1 MPVRMN
7 RPIITF
13 VASVSIAAIPAFAQ
27 AKNVILF
34 VGDGAGVSSLNA
46 ASIYGYGKPQA
57 LYLQRM
63 PHLALADTSTAKEWV
78 PDAAASATAWATGYK
93 GRNGIIS
100 QSPVAEQGVK
110 NGEILKTVMEYAE
123 ERGLSTGIIANDDR
137 TGVTGAIVAAF
148 YAHSNNRQASGDI
161 FMQMLN
167 PRFGNGPAVVIGT
180 GRKWITDA
188 AAKIGHNVS
197 NEITAKGYTLVD
209 SLAAVSQLDP
219 SKERVV
225 ALFDDTEFDFNQ
237 AVEQAVARL
246 SRNPK
251 GYLLIAFSDCHLGKV
266 ARSLNRI
273 VALDKAVRSATE
285 KHKSDTLILMT
296 ADHSYDLRIKG
307 EALVETAVTATPRQI
322 AAITSLEDEHTA
334 EEVPV
339 VADGP
344 GSEMVHGFISN
355 TDIFHIMMGAFGWQS
370 YRIEARYPLPGA
382 GTWDYVTVD
391 SGSRRVFI
399 SHETQVDVLNADNG
413 QALGAIVDTPG
424 VHGIAIAAKTNRGFT
439 SNGREDKVTMFDA
452 ESLRVIRKIDVGKGP
467 DGIYFD
473 AGSNRVF
480 TNNHGSHDITAIDA
494 ASGVVAGTVKIGGD
508 GEQAVSGADGLIYVN
523 LEDKSEVAVF
533 DPKTL
538 EVKKRFPV
546 TGASTPTGL
555 AMDSR
560 NQRLFIACRSQV
572 IVVMDAGSGKVI
584 TRLPIGAAV
593 DASAFDPEAGLLFA
607 SNGDG
612 TLNIFHQESADSY
625 TDLGSI
631 RTRANAKTMAFDP
644 KTRKI
649 YLSSGLIDTIPPAN
663 PSQRPQRKV
672 IPDSFELLVAGPK

>member
-1 MPVRMN
+1 
-7 RPIITF
+7 
-13 VASVSIAAIPAFAQ
+13 
-27 AKNVILF
+27 
-34 VGDGAGVSSLNA
+34 
-46 ASIYGYGKPQA
+46 
-57 LYLQRM
+57 
-63 PHLALADTSTAKEWV
+63 
-78 PDAAASATAWATGYK
+78 
-93 GRNGIIS
+93 
-100 QSPVAEQGVK
+100 
-110 NGEILKTVMEYAE
+110 
-123 ERGLSTGIIANDDR
+123 
-137 TGVTGAIVAAF
+137 
-148 YAHSNNRQASGDI
+148 
-161 FMQMLN
+161 
-167 PRFGNGPAVVIGT
+167 
-180 GRKWITDA
+180 
-188 AAKIGHNVS
+188 
-197 NEITAKGYTLVD
+197 
-209 SLAAVSQLDP
+209 
-219 SKERVV
+219 
-225 ALFDDTEFDFNQ
+225 
-237 AVEQAVARL
+237 
-246 SRNPK
+246 
-251 GYLLIAFSDCHLGKV
+251 
-266 ARSLNRI
+266 
-273 VALDKAVRSATE
+273 
-285 KHKSDTLILMT
+285 MT

-307 EALVETAVTATPRQI
+307 EALAETAITATPRQI

-339 VADGP
+339 IADGP
-344 GSEMVHGFISN
+344 GSEAVHGFISN
-355 TDIFHIMMGAFGWQS
+355 TNIFHIMMRAFGWEE
-370 YRIEARYPLPGA
+370 YRIEARYPLPGS

-391 SGSRRVFI
+391 SASRRVFI

-413 QALGAIVDTPG
+413 QVLGAISDTPG
-424 VHGIAIAAKTNRGFT
+424 VHGIAIASKNNRGFT

-584 TRLPIGAAV
+584 TRLPIGGPV
-593 DASAFDPEAGLLFA
+593 DASAFDSETGLLFA

-625 TDLGSI
+625 ADLGSI

-649 YLSSGLIDTIPPAN
+649 YLSSGLIETIPPAS
-663 PSQRPQRKV
+663 PSQRPQRRV
-672 IPDSFELLVAGPK
+672 IPDSFELLVATPK